1 MASGDSTPNP
11 KGYTMGIDYAGPID
25 PDVDGNKYW
34 MQGVDTS
41 HTGLGFVRLQRDK
54 SGSSG
59 LKSLLSMDREM
70 QTTLTDPI
78 PMIRVHSDEDKSF
91 IEGDMA
97 AHLLENKVEQT
108 HTGGHR
114 PSNNAKTEKRIGLVS
129 YYMKAILY
137 QATGGTRYYDM
148 LWGPAVV
155 HANNMNNYNEWSDGT

>member
-1 MASGDSTPNP
+1 MTPSTLHAIKGHPHDHDCEICRRARKRAAPKVASGDSTPNP

-70 QTTLTDPI
+70 QTTHTDPI

-97 AHLLENKVEQT
+97 AHLLENT
-108 HTGGHR
+108 
-114 PSNNAKTEKRIGLVS
+114 AL
-129 YYMKAILY
+129 
-137 QATGGTRYYDM
+137 
-148 LWGPAVV
+148 
-155 HANNMNNYNEWSDGT
+155 